1 MKELLTDKVL
11 LLNTGALSVTM
22 FTEIQEILKIILLI
36 ISIAYT
42 IIKMIRNKKGDDIIE
57 QQIKNYFKSNSDK
70 DCKEK
75 E

>member
-36 ISIAYT
+36 ISISYT